1 MKKTEKKYWVNG
13 HQIRG
18 NDFHSFAASHKNYAV
33 LFCFSFSL
41 KYISFQLFKL
51 T

>member
-13 HQIRG
+13 HHVRG
-18 NDFHSFAASHKNYAV
+18 KDFHTLAVSYKNNAV

-41 KYISFQLFKL
+41 KYISFQFFQL